1 MLLSVVALRLRRPI
15 HEKPAISQPF
25 AALVTK
31 PDEKCEYLTK
41 RAFRVF
47 LSYHEAMIDGG
58 PLLVAGAPL
67 SWTPRLAALAA
78 AAVPLLAADGG
89 ADHLARLG
97 LRPSAVIGDLDSIN
111 RETRA
116 WLGEESLIERPDQN
130 RTDLDKALEYAFDDL
145 GVERLTVLA
154 AVGGRIDHDLGN
166 LGLLARLA
174 MGERLIFEGDDH
186 WVLAVA
192 GEATL
197 AAQSGETWSFWTY
210 DPSVRVTIDGVR
222 WPLEDAEID
231 AGGRPSISNE
241 AVGDLV
247 RVQTTGGAVVVMRKR
262 SRVKV

>member
-1 MLLSVVALRLRRPI
+1 MTVGS
-15 HEKPAISQPF
+15 
-25 AALVTK
+25 
-31 PDEKCEYLTK
+31 
-41 RAFRVF
+41 
-47 LSYHEAMIDGG
+47 
-58 PLLVAGAPL
+58 PLLVANAPL

-97 LRPSAVIGDLDSIN
+97 LRPAAVIGDLDSIS

-116 WLGEESLIERPDQN
+116 WLGEEPLVERPDQD

-154 AVGGRIDHDLGN
+154 AVGGRLDHDLGN

-174 MGERLIFEGDDH
+174 MGEKLVFEDEGH
-186 WVLAVA
+186 RILAVA
-192 GEATL
+192 GEAAL
-197 AAQSGETWSFWTY
+197 IAQPSETWSFWTY

-222 WPLEDAEID
+222 WPIEDATID

-247 RVQTTGGAVVVMRKR
+247 RVHATGGAVVVMRHCTR
-262 SRVKV
+262 